1 MNSLFCSRE
10 STQYTVT
17 SGNHRVLTV
26 SLPFISIS
34 MSFTAT
40 FFVLFPSEEEYSDAT
55 HKAKFVVPTLSFIH
69 GLFHQWS
76 HQLFGLTRIISEQ
89 HKDRPFDFSNRE
101 DTRIDAR
108 DPWIKLPGLIFFNQ
122 LLYTPGEMAN
132 NRVEVHP
139 CPWDVDELNLYKL
152 RFLSNPI
159 MWNRLMYLRV
169 KFAIDPFDVK
179 QLEDI
184 AQWRHVCTELGK
196 HVPPLQL
203 SVSLEFIQKGS
214 HKENLATIKTM
225 LDSMLKL
232 PLLEVVT
239 LKIDDRDIAGLP
251 LHNKARQVLN
261 HLVIPTAPAGPV
273 SFARFMDL
281 PIELQLMILEYTDLL
296 APGAVTPSG
305 LKGFALLKCYE
316 VRACPNS
323 GVNEYGDYERCSE
336 RTVYH
341 SSRMC
346 WSLPLG
352 LFLVN
357 KAFSELSSFIF
368 FSQNQFVMFVIP
380 VINNSML
387 DSYRP
392 QQRLVWNQTSVRFPD
407 NWDPQK
413 SQFLSNF
420 PLECAP
426 HVRSLE
432 FRFPMLGDVVTGDAY
447 DWSKTVDFISQNM
460 RLSALSIT
468 LGMETTDIHSS
479 YQRYVMEDV
488 EVAKMSREE
497 VVTPMIRLRGLR
509 DFSVIIDR
517 SQTVNTRAFFQELR
531 LERLAMGPT
540 FHLTAEEQAAGRTFE
555 LDVSHN

>member
-1 MNSLFCSRE
+1 
-10 STQYTVT
+10 
-17 SGNHRVLTV
+17 
-26 SLPFISIS
+26 
-34 MSFTAT
+34 
-40 FFVLFPSEEEYSDAT
+40 
-55 HKAKFVVPTLSFIH
+55 
-69 GLFHQWS
+69 
-76 HQLFGLTRIISEQ
+76 
-89 HKDRPFDFSNRE
+89 
-101 DTRIDAR
+101 
-108 DPWIKLPGLIFFNQ
+108 
-122 LLYTPGEMAN
+122 
-132 NRVEVHP
+132 
-139 CPWDVDELNLYKL
+139 
-152 RFLSNPI
+152 
-159 MWNRLMYLRV
+159 MYLRV
-169 KFAIDPFDVK
+169 KFAIHPFDAE
-179 QLEDI
+179 QLGNIVE
-184 AQWRHVCTELGK
+184 WRYVCTELGN

-214 HKENLATIKTM
+214 DKKNLATIKTM

-232 PLLEVVT
+232 PLLEEVT
-239 LKIDDRDIAGLP
+239 LKIDGRDIAGLP
-251 LHNKARQVLN
+251 LHNKACQVLN
-261 HLVIPTAPAGPV
+261 YLVIPAAPAGPV
-273 SFARFMDL
+273 SFDRFMDL
-281 PIELQLMILEYTDLL
+281 PIELQLMILEYTDLGLL

-316 VRACPNS
+316 GACPNS
-323 GVNEYGDYERCSE
+323 GSNEYGDYEWCSE

-346 WSLPLG
+346 WSLPLD

-368 FSQNQFVMFVIP
+368 FSQNHFVIP
-380 VINNSML
+380 VTNSML

-432 FRFPMLGDVVTGDAY
+432 FRFPMLGDVVTFNPGGAY

-460 RLSALSIT
+460 RLSDLSIT
-468 LGMETTDIHSS
+468 LGMETTDVHPRHR
-479 YQRYVMEDV
+479 RYVMRDV

-497 VVTPMIRLRGLR
+497 VVTPMIRLRDLR

-517 SQTVNTRAFFQELR
+517 SQTVSTRAFFEELR
-531 LERLAMGPT
+531 LERLAMGPN
-540 FHLTAEEQAAGRTFE
+540 FHLTAEEQAAGRIFE
-555 LDVSHN
+555 FDVPHN